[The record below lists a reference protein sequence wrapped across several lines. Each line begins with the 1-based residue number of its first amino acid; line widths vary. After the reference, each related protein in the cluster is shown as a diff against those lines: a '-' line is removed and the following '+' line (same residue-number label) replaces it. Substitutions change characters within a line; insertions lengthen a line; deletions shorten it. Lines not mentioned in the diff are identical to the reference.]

1 MGMMTDRPSTNPPP
15 DSTRRIDPEVEAA
28 ARHSGMPDGQLYDTD
43 VTTGP
48 GSLWVL
54 GAVLVV
60 VAVLVGV
67 FIVVAMH
74 WRPGK

>member
-1 MGMMTDRPSTNPPP
+1 MDIMSDRPPTSPPP
-15 DSTRRIDPEVEAA
+15 DSSRRIDPEIEAA
-28 ARHSGMPDGQLYDTD
+28 ARHSDMPDGQLYDTD
-43 VTTGP
+43 VTSGP
-48 GSLWVL
+48 GSLWAL

-67 FIVVAMH
+67 FIIVAMH